1 MVAFSQHSQPH
12 SHLVTSLS
20 VARRRHISAVLLVRR
35 LLSQSC
41 FSGPWKGN
49 KKSPAAVPRYC
60 KAATVCVLLLDVEG
74 RVSHEESLRPPEHC
88 EEQLRIYCK
97 SFLAEEAEEPFLLFF
112 FYCKTYFFFSN
123 NEGENFLLC
132 RKMSSWNLDLEP
144 LLRGCVTAFMSTRL
158 PRTSATKLTSLLLDY
173 LVGNLKPF
181 IGGEDKI
188 F

>member
-123 NEGENFLLC
+123 NEAKKISYFAGKCHLGILIQN
-132 RKMSSWNLDLEP
+132 
-144 LLRGCVTAFMSTRL
+144 
-158 PRTSATKLTSLLLDY
+158 
-173 LVGNLKPF
+173 PF
-181 IGGEDKI
+181 CEAV
-188 F
+188 